1 MARILVVEDVEAIR
15 EIIRLLLELDG
26 HTVVEAANGLE
37 ALAHLSRTSFNLLII
52 NYLMP
57 KMDGLSLL
65 GQLHTD
71 TIPIIFFSAK
81 PSIAREAIAAGADI
95 FIASPIKPEE
105 LIEAVNQL
113 LPEEVRPSQKSGQRS
128 TP

>member
-1 MARILVVEDVEAIR
+1 
-15 EIIRLLLELDG
+15 
-26 HTVVEAANGLE
+26 
-37 ALAHLSRTSFNLLII
+37 
-52 NYLMP
+52 MP
-57 KMDGLSLL
+57 KMDGLTLL
-65 GQLHTD
+65 DHLNTD

-81 PSIAREAIAAGADI
+81 PAIAREAIAAGADI

-113 LPEEVRPSQKSGQRS
+113 LPEEVSPSQKSGQRS